1 MNEQLD
7 FFPTYL
13 LGVILGEV
21 TMEFHFDFGPGVINK
36 SMFLKI
42 IPPAS
47 TGIKKWKIPY
57 IIHVDSWKL

>member
-47 TGIKKWKIPY
+47 TGIKK
-57 IIHVDSWKL
+57 